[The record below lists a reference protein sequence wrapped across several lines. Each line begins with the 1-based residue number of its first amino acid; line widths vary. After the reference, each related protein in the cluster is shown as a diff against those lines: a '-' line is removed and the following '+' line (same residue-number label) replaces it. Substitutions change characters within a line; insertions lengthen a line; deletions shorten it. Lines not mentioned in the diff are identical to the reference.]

1 MTPRPVS
8 KPFFPNCTFLEKKKE
23 GRPRHPGR
31 KLLVVWFVNRTPVVR
46 SGGMSSAHKVINAVW
61 FGEEKTRRLIGLE
74 HQLRR
79 RQERTGEERTKP
91 FALKLLQDTNKQG
104 LENEDRK
111 RKVAYLLVFFLRS
124 VIIISISF
132 YFLHSK
138 KPSSFSLTS
147 SVLLTFFF
155 FIYWILRVKCVMVF
169 FFFESIETCSYTLKK
184 KFCTHLKCHKERTI

>member
-1 MTPRPVS
+1 
-8 KPFFPNCTFLEKKKE
+8 
-23 GRPRHPGR
+23 
-31 KLLVVWFVNRTPVVR
+31 VVR
-46 SGGMSSAHKVINAVW
+46 RRDDTSFDRTRTSTAK
-61 FGEEKTRRLIGLE
+61 KTRTNGRG
-74 HQLRR
+74 
-79 RQERTGEERTKP
+79 
-91 FALKLLQDTNKQG
+91 TNKAICVEAPPRYKQARIKKTKT
-104 LENEDRK
+104 EKER
-111 RKVAYLLVFFLRS
+111 LLTCLFFLRS
-124 VIIISISF
+124 LIIISVSF